1 VALTDCP
8 HPTIDIDFRDGTVT
22 VDAGVRLR
30 ELMRRLVP
38 AGWTLPVLPGTT
50 EVSVGGAI
58 AADVHGKN
66 HPTAGAFSGCVE
78 QLRLL
83 TPGLGPL
90 EVSPQD
96 DPDVFWATV
105 GGLGLTGVIRS
116 ARLRARR
123 LQTAWMVSTDRVAAD
138 LSSVLQLLA
147 DGHGGDHHVVA
158 WLDAHRGGARM
169 GAGVVTTAREAAV
182 ADLPVRRRT
191 DPLSYPPQRV
201 MPLPAL
207 GRGVVRPSAVVLAN
221 RAKWMVAHAHPRGR
235 LMPLASV
242 LHPLDAIHAM
252 PGLYGRRGLV
262 QYQFVVPAGSESVL
276 ENALA
281 LSQRAG
287 CPPAL
292 AVLKLLG
299 QADPAPLSFPQ
310 AGWTLALD
318 FPAGAPGLAGVLD
331 ALDEQVAAAGGRV
344 YLVKDSR
351 LRPDLVEAM
360 YPGLARWRVVRDG
373 LDPDHQMN
381 SDLNRRLNLA
391 GCRVA
396 S

>member
-8 HPTIDIDFRDGTVT
+8 HPTIDIDLRDGTVT

-66 HPTAGAFSGCVE
+66 HPTAGAFSACVE

-90 EVSPQD
+90 DVSPREE
-96 DPDVFWATV
+96 PDVFWATV

-123 LQTAWMVSTDRVAAD
+123 LQTAWMVSTDRVAANLD
-138 LSSVLQLLA
+138 RVMQLLA
-147 DGHGGDHHVVA
+147 EGHGGDHHVVA
-158 WLDAHRGGARM
+158 WLDAHRGGAHM
-169 GAGVVTTAREAAV
+169 GAGVVTTAREATV
-182 ADLPVRRRT
+182 AELPARRRT
-191 DPLSYPPQRV
+191 DPLSYPPHREL
-201 MPLPAL
+201 PIPAL
-207 GRGVVRPSAVVLAN
+207 AWGVVRPAAVVLAN
-221 RAKWMVAHAHPRGR
+221 RAKWTLAHASSRSR
-235 LMPLASV
+235 LMPLASA
-242 LHPLDAIHAM
+242 LHPLDTIRAM

-262 QYQFVVPAGSESVL
+262 QYQFVVPAGSESVV

-281 LSQRAG
+281 MSRQAG

-292 AVLKLLG
+292 AVLKMLG
-299 QADPAPLSFPQ
+299 RADPAPLSFPQ
-310 AGWTLALD
+310 PGWTLALD

-331 ALDEQVAAAGGRV
+331 VLDEQVAAAGGRV

-351 LRPDLVEAM
+351 LRPDLLEAM
-360 YPGLARWRVVRDG
+360 YPGLPRWRAVRDG
-373 LDPDHQMN
+373 VDPDQLMN

-391 GCRVA
+391 GRREA